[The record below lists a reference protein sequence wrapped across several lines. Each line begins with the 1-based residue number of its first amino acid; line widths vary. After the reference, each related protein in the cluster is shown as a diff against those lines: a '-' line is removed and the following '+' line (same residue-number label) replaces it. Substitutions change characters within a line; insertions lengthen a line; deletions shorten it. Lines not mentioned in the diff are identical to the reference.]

1 MYDLANHSKPFAFI
15 RFNQSSSSL
24 GKDRGRGTTKYFS
37 VDLQRNVCK
46 RSGQHEREKWTHD
59 FVPKIQVRGKPSNPF
74 HYFHLLPNHVSIFEM
89 EGSPT
94 LQPGCR
100 LSWRDPPWILQCY
113 FFRIHVY
120 VKILIKIRNSRQ
132 WHTNRGI
139 TSSSKEHPIER

>member
-1 MYDLANHSKPFAFI
+1 MHDLANHSKPFAFI
-15 RFNQSSSSL
+15 RSNQSSSSL

-37 VDLQRNVCK
+37 VDLQWNVCK
-46 RSGQHEREKWTHD
+46 RSGQHEREKWPGTHD
-59 FVPKIQVRGKPSNPF
+59 FVPKIQVRRKPSNPF

-100 LSWRDPPWILQCY
+100 LSWRDPPVL
-113 FFRIHVY
+113 FFQDSCICEE
-120 VKILIKIRNSRQ
+120 IRNSRQ